1 MVDFWITGV
10 TWGPGPGA
18 ATRTRTVW
26 RAAGP
31 RAARAMATPG
41 TGERRERGAGV
52 MLQCL
57 WSKNVFICS
66 ARSQLSFNIPW
77 CPECTECHITPVS
90 CLRSSSRD
98 CPPQLPP
105 RDGGLYSG
113 QGGLWATGA
122 DTQARSQT
130 SIKKEKKKTGDD
142 PYYFGLS
149 ARIPN
154 FVKSRKKKQKER
166 NRATPGQVQFS
177 ELSSTIT

>member
-1 MVDFWITGV
+1 M
-10 TWGPGPGA
+10 
-18 ATRTRTVW
+18 
-26 RAAGP
+26 
-31 RAARAMATPG
+31 
-41 TGERRERGAGV
+41 
-52 MLQCL
+52 
-57 WSKNVFICS
+57 
-66 ARSQLSFNIPW
+66 
-77 CPECTECHITPVS
+77 S

-166 NRATPGQVQFS
+166 NRANPGQVSTFNIK
-177 ELSSTIT
+177 ELGTIQ